1 MDHLFDNNSEYV
13 DCVNVILIMLI
24 TVWGVFLISRSDK
37 KTTTT
42 TTTTTT
48 AKPSGERK
56 AEE

>member
-42 TTTTTT
+42 TT

>member
-24 TVWGVFLISRSDK
+24 TVWGVFLISPSDK
-37 KTTTT
+37 KT